1 MEPTAIS
8 NGAPTTVPTSQTVE
22 IATNVP
28 PAQTAPKL
36 RVEMDESGRLK
47 GPNSQ
52 QFATLTGELV
62 RAHCPVSFLD
72 WRIVPRILKENVWN
86 KLMVYILYC
95 YSSHT
100 SKAQT
105 LQANLATS
113 VMAAKGARM
122 DEIEL
127 ERTTQRITK
136 IVLQAMRDQQKNQ
149 HSSSYGDQPENHPVA
164 TGEQQHNQHHQAM
177 GEEHRNEHA
186 TNNQSIPNV
195 QRTTVPIP
203 NHGSNIDL
211 AGIENPLDGVQF
223 VHLFNRKRLTVA
235 TGYVVYGKEGER
247 CHTVQ
252 VLADERKIR
261 LKSIYDGDCQVP
273 DAPQGD
279 DRNHLWE
286 YTANECLIWPV
297 SRMEFMNE

>member
-1 MEPTAIS
+1 METTAIS
-8 NGAPTTVPTSQTVE
+8 NGVPTTVPTSQTAE

-28 PAQTAPKL
+28 TAQTAPKM

-86 KLMVYILYC
+86 KLMEKVKAATEKRKRLIDEGLVDPMDIDNDEITEVFGPDKGKSGLLG

-136 IVLQAMRDQQKNQ
+136 IVLQAIRDQQKNQ
-149 HSSSYGDQPENHPVA
+149 HPQAMADKPENHPVA
-164 TGEQQHNQHHQAM
+164 MAEQQHNQHQAM
-177 GEEHRNEHA
+177 GEQQQNEHA
-186 TNNQSIPNV
+186 GNNQPIPNV
-195 QRTTVPIP
+195 QRTTVP
-203 NHGSNIDL
+203 NHGSNTGL
-211 AGIENPLDGVQF
+211 VGVENPQDGVQF
-223 VHLFNRKRLTVA
+223 
-235 TGYVVYGKEGER
+235 
-247 CHTVQ
+247 
-252 VLADERKIR
+252 
-261 LKSIYDGDCQVP
+261 
-273 DAPQGD
+273 
-279 DRNHLWE
+279 
-286 YTANECLIWPV
+286 
-297 SRMEFMNE
+297 

>member
-8 NGAPTTVPTSQTVE
+8 NGAPTTVPTSQTAE

-28 PAQTAPKL
+28 TAQTAPKL

-62 RAHCPVSFLD
+62 LAHCPVSFLD

-86 KLMVYILYC
+86 KLMEKVKAATEKRKKLIDEGLVDPMDIDNDEITEVFGPDKGKSGLLG

-105 LQANLATS
+105 LHANLATS
-113 VMAAKGARM
+113 VMAAKGAKM

-127 ERTTQRITK
+127 ERTNQRITK
-136 IVLQAMRDQQKNQ
+136 VNL
-149 HSSSYGDQPENHPVA
+149 
-164 TGEQQHNQHHQAM
+164 QQHIQHHQAI
-177 GEEHRNEHA
+177 GEQQQNEHA
-186 TNNQSIPNV
+186 AYNQPIPDV
-195 QRTTVPIP
+195 QRTTVQSP
-203 NHGSNIDL
+203 NHGSNTGL
-211 AGIENPLDGVQF
+211 AGIVNPQDGVQF

-235 TGYVVYGKEGER
+235 IGYVVYGKEGEI

-252 VLADERKIR
+252 VLADERKIC
-261 LKSIYDGDCQVP
+261 LKSIYD
-273 DAPQGD
+273 
-279 DRNHLWE
+279 
-286 YTANECLIWPV
+286 
-297 SRMEFMNE
+297 

>member
-8 NGAPTTVPTSQTVE
+8 NGAPTTVPTSQTTE

-28 PAQTAPKL
+28 TAQTAPKL

-62 RAHCPVSFLD
+62 RAHCLVSFLD
-72 WRIVPRILKENVWN
+72 WRIVPRILKENIWN
-86 KLMVYILYC
+86 KLMEKVKAATEKRKRLIDEGLVDPMDIDNDEITEVFGPDKGNSGLLG

-136 IVLQAMRDQQKNQ
+136 IVLQAIRDQQKNQ
-149 HSSSYGDQPENHPVA
+149 HPQAMANKPENLPVA
-164 TGEQQHNQHHQAM
+164 MAEQQHN
-177 GEEHRNEHA
+177 
-186 TNNQSIPNV
+186 I
-195 QRTTVPIP
+195 
-203 NHGSNIDL
+203 
-211 AGIENPLDGVQF
+211 
-223 VHLFNRKRLTVA
+223 K
-235 TGYVVYGKEGER
+235 
-247 CHTVQ
+247 
-252 VLADERKIR
+252 
-261 LKSIYDGDCQVP
+261 
-273 DAPQGD
+273 
-279 DRNHLWE
+279 LWE
-286 YTANECLIWPV
+286 SNNKTNMLATINQFQIFRESLFPITAQTPV
-297 SRMEFMNE
+297 LLALKTRRTESNSCIFSTERD